1 MKVINKKREN
11 DSRCVHL
18 DFHTSELVPDVGAKF
33 DKQKFTD
40 ILKKAKLNSIT
51 LFAKCH
57 HGCFYYKDSKFFV
70 HPNMKGSLLDEQLS
84 ACKEAGVSAKI
95 YISAGIDEHI
105 SRQHPEWLRRE
116 HYGEDQNPNDY
127 RRLCFNNGYLDILK
141 EQTREVVEKY
151 KPDGVFFDIIST
163 WPCYCDNCLAE
174 MKKRGINPAV
184 PKEAQVIND
193 EVNDRYYREIE
204 KIVKSISPKT
214 QIVHNIPYH
223 VSVQRDI
230 DANDQIEVESLP
242 TGGWGYDNFPAVV
255 SYLRRQG
262 KNMVGMTGKFHRSWG
277 EFGGYKYPEAL
288 KFEAAL
294 DLAFGTGMNVG
305 DQMHPSGVID
315 DYTYDIISETFDWF
329 SRRQPFSGGEFLP
342 ELALYSPFLGDYTDL
357 DARTGASRIL
367 FEDKYLFDM
376 IGENEISEKYPLIVI
391 STAKPLTDSE
401 AVKFRQYTLN
411 GGKILAEGL
420 AAESLQKA
428 GIDLGFKNMTE
439 DEETPCYF
447 TPRYKISAAN
457 GVPLVIYGKAWN
469 AEVTG
474 EAVCDKYSPYFKRS
488 GEKFCSHAQ
497 TPCDYEKKSA
507 AVTVGKD
514 GVAVFADLFTLYASD
529 GGLTA
534 KALISPLISRLTNE
548 NKKITTSLPSS
559 GKVTLYKKG
568 ESEILHLAYANTM
581 VRGGGKTPVEIIE
594 DIVTLSKVSVS
605 LKDKKPKKLIL
616 QPDGKE
622 IPFSYN
628 DGRIEFELKDF
639 NCYAA
644 VEIIF

>member
-1 MKVINKKREN
+1 MTTEKKREN

-33 DKQKFTD
+33 DKQKFID

-70 HPNMKGSLLDEQLS
+70 HPNMKGSLLDEQLA

-116 HYGEDQNPNDY
+116 HYGEDQDPKDY

-174 MKKRGINPAV
+174 MKKRGLNPAV
-184 PKEAQVIND
+184 PKEAQIIND

-204 KIVKSISPKT
+204 KIVKGISPKT

-315 DYTYDIISETFDWF
+315 DYTYDMIAETFDWF
-329 SRRQPFSGGEFLP
+329 SCRQPYSGGEFLP

-376 IGENEISEKYPLIVI
+376 IGEDEISEKYPLIVI
-391 STAKPLTDSE
+391 ATAKPLTVSE
-401 AVKFRQYTLN
+401 TEKFKKYVLS
-411 GGKILAEGL
+411 GGKIFAEGL
-420 AAESLQKA
+420 AAESLQSA
-428 GIDLGFKNMTE
+428 GVDLGFKNMTE
-439 DEETPCYF
+439 DEEAPCYF

-457 GVPLVIYGKAWN
+457 GVPLVIYGKAWT
-469 AEVTG
+469 AEAVG
-474 EAVCDKYSPYFKRS
+474 EVVCDKYSPYFKRS
-488 GEKFCSHAQ
+488 EKAFCSHAQ
-497 TPCDYEKKSA
+497 TPCDYGKKS
-507 AVTVGKD
+507 VGITVGKN

-534 KALISPLISRLTNE
+534 KALISPLISRLTDG
-548 NKKITTSLPSS
+548 NKRITTSLPTS

-594 DIVTLSKVSVS
+594 DIVTLSNVSVS
-605 LKDKKPKKLIL
+605 LKDKKPTKLIL